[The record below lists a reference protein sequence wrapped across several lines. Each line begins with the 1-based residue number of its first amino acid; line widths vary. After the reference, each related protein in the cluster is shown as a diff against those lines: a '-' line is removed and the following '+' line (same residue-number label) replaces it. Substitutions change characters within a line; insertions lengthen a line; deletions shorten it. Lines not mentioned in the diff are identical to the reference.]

1 MDTTKEEKIFKLETW
16 LKHTQTKLHHIMY
29 ELDSRKEWI
38 SDLENDVAHSH
49 KLMEE
54 LHTTLHEIQESIPDF
69 DIEVYNK
76 YKKYGEI
83 QSRISEHKIK
93 LDSLIQNIEIK
104 NSEILEKQNEKRK
117 LEAEISGI
125 EQDLAQLKAE

>member
-16 LKHTQTKLHHIMY
+16 LEHMQMKLHHIVY
-29 ELDSRKEWI
+29 GLNSRTEWL
-38 SDLENDVAHSH
+38 SDLENVVAQYN
-49 KLMEE
+49 KLIVVQR
-54 LHTTLHEIQESIPDF
+54 TILHEIQGSIPDF

-83 QSRISEHKIK
+83 QSRIREHEIK

-104 NSEILEKQNEKRK
+104 QSEIFEKENEKRE
-117 LEAEISGI
+117 LEAEIAKI
-125 EQDLAQLKAE
+125 EQELAQLKAE

>member
-1 MDTTKEEKIFKLETW
+1 MDTTKEEKFFKLETW
-16 LKHTQTKLHHIMY
+16 LEHTQTKLHRNQY
-29 ELDSRKEWI
+29 ELNSRTEWI
-38 SDLENDVAHSH
+38 SDLGNDVAHSH

-54 LHTTLHEIQESIPDF
+54 LHTILHEIQESIPDF

-83 QSRISEHKIK
+83 QSRISEHEIK

-104 NSEILEKQNEKRK
+104 KSEIFEKENEKRE
-117 LEAEISGI
+117 LEAEIAKI
-125 EQDLAQLKAE
+125 EQELAQLKAE

>member
-16 LKHTQTKLHHIMY
+16 LEHTQMKLHRNQY
-29 ELDSRKEWI
+29 ELNSRTEWL
-38 SDLENDVAHSH
+38 SDLEEDVAHSH

-54 LHTTLHEIQESIPDF
+54 LHTTLHKIQESIPDF
-69 DIEVYNK
+69 DIEVYDK

-93 LDSLIQNIEIK
+93 LDSLIKNREIK
-104 NSEILEKQNEKRK
+104 KSEILEKQNEKRK
-117 LEAEISGI
+117 LEAEIAKI
-125 EQDLAQLKAE
+125 EQELAQLKAE

>member
-16 LKHTQTKLHHIMY
+16 LEHSQMKLHHIMY
-29 ELDSRKEWI
+29 GLNSRTEWL
-38 SDLENDVAHSH
+38 SDLENNVAQYN
-49 KLMEE
+49 KLIAVQR
-54 LHTTLHEIQESIPDF
+54 TILHEIQGSIPDF

-83 QSRISEHKIK
+83 QSRIREHEIK

-104 NSEILEKQNEKRK
+104 QSEIFEKENEKRE
-117 LEAEISGI
+117 LEAEIAKI
-125 EQDLAQLKAE
+125 EQELAQLKAE

>member
-16 LKHTQTKLHHIMY
+16 LEHSQMKLHHIMY
-29 ELDSRKEWI
+29 GLNSRTEWL
-38 SDLENDVAHSH
+38 SDLENNVAQYN
-49 KLMEE
+49 KLIAVQR
-54 LHTTLHEIQESIPDF
+54 TILHEIQGSIPDF

-83 QSRISEHKIK
+83 QSRIREHEIK

-104 NSEILEKQNEKRK
+104 QSEIFEKENEKRE
-117 LEAEISGI
+117 LEAENAKI
-125 EQDLAQLKAE
+125 EQELAQLKAE

>member
-16 LKHTQTKLHHIMY
+16 LEHTQMKLHRNQY
-29 ELDSRKEWI
+29 ELDSRKEWLC
-38 SDLENDVAHSH
+38 DLEKDVTHSH

-54 LHTTLHEIQESIPDF
+54 LHTILHEIQESIPDF

-83 QSRISEHKIK
+83 QSRIDEHKIK
-93 LDSLIQNIEIK
+93 LDSLIKNIEIK
-104 NSEILEKQNEKRK
+104 QSEIFEKQNEKRK
-117 LEAEISGI
+117 LEAEIAGI
-125 EQDLAQLKAE
+125 EQELEQLKAE